1 MNTLCIQNIT
11 KKIHSNLSLDN
22 ISINLNKNQ
31 IIGLFGPNG
40 SGKSSLFNI
49 VTGLDK
55 QDSGHITLHLD
66 DNEQSIDRLSLHER
80 AQKGIGYLPQ
90 ENTLFLTL
98 NVYENLQAAYEIAF
112 PNHDRSQQE
121 RAIES
126 VISEFQLDGVTTR
139 TTRLLSGGEKRRV
152 ELARI
157 VLLEP
162 AFILLD
168 EPFAG
173 IDPISIEQIKTF
185 IIKASQKSGILIT
198 DHQVITTLD
207 ICDEGV
213 ILYKGKMICSG
224 SPQDIVAH
232 QKVQSVYLGKHAIL
246 NSSKVD

>member
-1 MNTLCIQNIT
+1 MNQLCIKSIT
-11 KKIHSNLSLDN
+11 KKIHRSLTLDN
-22 ISINLNKNQ
+22 ISITLNKNQ
-31 IIGLFGPNG
+31 IVGLFGPNG
-40 SGKSSLFNI
+40 SGKSTLFNI
-49 VTGLDK
+49 VTGLDC
-55 QDSGHITLHLD
+55 QDTGSILIFADGQ
-66 DNEQSIDRLSLHER
+66 EQSLNKLSLHER
-80 AQKGIGYLPQ
+80 ARMGIGYLPQ

-98 NVYENLQAAYEIAF
+98 SVLENLQAAYEIAF
-112 PNHDRSQQE
+112 PDHNPSQQKHAVD
-121 RAIES
+121 RI
-126 VISEFQLDGVTTR
+126 IDEFQLDEIRDR

-185 IIKASQKSGILIT
+185 IIQASQKSGILIT

-207 ICDEGV
+207 ICDQGI
-213 ILYKGKMICSG
+213 ILYKGTMICSG

-232 QKVQSVYLGKHAIL
+232 QKVQSVYLGKQAIL